1 MTNTT
6 KIASA
11 LAAIGLQIA
20 LAGTSVAAA
29 PDLRPIVLNASSGRI
44 KLGEEKQ
51 LCHRLR
57 IPRRQE
63 TEVNRIEMLVKGG
76 SHHVH
81 LYRPYGGPPDWPTH
95 DCPYAV
101 DFNKWQLVSATQNK
115 ALDWKLHP
123 GVGILFAP
131 REPVL
136 IQTHFVNV
144 GALTTQGTARAKI
157 TLHPADPTTIK
168 MHGGALFAQDRALVV
183 PPGTSTVANRCQ
195 LTGDASEN
203 RTLTIMAFTGHYHFR
218 GVRFEVQRVRAD
230 GSLGEMLYEHDGYDD
245 PSFQQYPVDPA
256 LVIHPGEGFEWRCT
270 YQNDSDTTYWFGPN
284 TQMNEHCNLFGFYYP
299 TEVPQEAIDCIHK
312 RDDAGNELNLRVVA
326 H

>member
-1 MTNTT
+1 MRLNL
-6 KIASA
+6 ASA
-11 LAAIGLQIA
+11 LAGIGFQLA
-20 LAGTSVAAA
+20 LAGASLGAA
-29 PDLRPIVLNASSGRI
+29 PDLRPIVLNASAGKI

-131 REPVL
+131 PEPVL
-136 IQTHFVNV
+136 IQTHFVN
-144 GALTTQGTARAKI
+144 ATTQTTPFKGKVAFDLYRSKLAAPIEIATNSQRSLAVTGRIAPAI
-157 TLHPADPTTIK
+157 FSRPFLLHFEGACGENDSSSGRN
-168 MHGGALFAQDRALVV
+168 GG
-183 PPGTSTVANRCQ
+183 
-195 LTGDASEN
+195 
-203 RTLTIMAFTGHYHFR
+203 HFR
-218 GVRFEVQRVRAD
+218 ASGLLLDMVEIGQELARNVHELTSAGRMGDENGVEDRE
-230 GSLGEMLYEHDGYDD
+230 
-245 PSFQQYPVDPA
+245 
-256 LVIHPGEGFEWRCT
+256 PGPL
-270 YQNDSDTTYWFGPN
+270 NKN
-284 TQMNEHCNLFGFYYP
+284 TSH
-299 TEVPQEAIDCIHK
+299 
-312 RDDAGNELNLRVVA
+312 LRTA
-326 H
+326 YRTG